1 MLAVRRAVMRNEG
14 TEKSALKVV
23 FVGQIPI
30 SVLPVHAFL
39 NECCALVLLRGQQTQ
54 GGEFCSRTGIFMTAW
69 YCLG

>member
-1 MLAVRRAVMRNEG
+1 MLAVRRAMMRNEG

-30 SVLPVHAFL
+30 SVLL
-39 NECCALVLLRGQQTQ
+39 YLGSECFAVLLLRGQQTQ
-54 GGEFCSRTGIFMTAW
+54 SGEFFSRTGIFVAAW